1 MATNNHNQAN
11 PKLVE
16 FGAFTESE
24 NKAVEEMVNNL
35 KPKSDVSGFIR
46 FFKYIFKIFSYTFR
60 IYTIDKLV
68 EEQYSDSYHL

>member
-1 MATNNHNQAN
+1 LATNIHNQNN

-16 FGAFTESE
+16 FGAFSESE

-35 KPKSDVSGFIR
+35 KPKSDVGGLTR
-46 FFKYIFKIFSYTFR
+46 FFKYIFKFFSYTFK

-68 EEQYSDSYHL
+68 EEQYSTGYNL